1 MRQQALPHPALRAWC
16 DGRMATTAAVHRRR
30 GPLPATTAEQVRT
43 LARVVETHDGVAA
56 FGEQALLDL
65 ADPDAPVVHLTAE
78 GGAGLVG
85 YGVVGLRGPL
95 ASAELAVVPGAR
107 RTGIGHALLAAARAV
122 GDELG
127 LGPTLVW
134 AHGDL
139 VPARALAERAALAVR
154 RELWQM
160 ARDLGDL
167 AGRPGPPALPDG
179 VTLRAYRP
187 GDDDDAWLAVNARA
201 FAWHPEQGRLRAG
214 DLAARRAEPWFRAED
229 LVLAERAGRVIGFT
243 WLKVEPGA
251 TEGELYVLGVD
262 PDAQGLGLGRALTAV
277 TLERLA
283 ARGLRRVVLFT
294 EGDNHAAVATYRR
307 AGFEVA
313 RRDVQYG

>member
-1 MRQQALPHPALRAWC
+1 MATPAPVHRH
-16 DGRMATTAAVHRRR
+16 DGPLSATTAQ
-30 GPLPATTAEQVRT
+30 QVRG
-43 LARVVETHDGVAA
+43 LARAVAEHDGVAA

-65 ADPDAPVVHLTAE
+65 TDPEAPVVHLTAE
-78 GGAGLVG
+78 RHGGLAG

-95 ASAELAVVPGAR
+95 ASAELAVVPGSR
-107 RTGIGHALLAAARAV
+107 RTGLGRALLAAARAV
-122 GDELG
+122 GEEFD

-139 VPARALAERAALAVR
+139 TAARALAERAGLAVR

-160 ARDLGDL
+160 ARDLDVP
-167 AGRPGPPALPDG
+167 AEPPTLPDG

-187 GDDDDAWLAVNARA
+187 GLDDDAWLAVNGRA
-201 FAWHPEQGRLRAG
+201 FDWHPEQGRLRAG

-229 LVLAERAGRVIGFT
+229 LVLAERDGSVVGFT
-243 WLKVEPGA
+243 WLKVSPGA
-251 TEGELYVLGVD
+251 DEGELYVLGVD
-262 PDAQGLGLGRALTAV
+262 PAAQGLGLGRALTAV

-294 EGDNHAAVATYRR
+294 EGDNHAAVATYRH
-307 AGFEVA
+307 AGFDVV

>member
-1 MRQQALPHPALRAWC
+1 
-16 DGRMATTAAVHRRR
+16 MATPAPVHRHD
-30 GPLPATTAEQVRT
+30 GPLPATTADQVRA
-43 LARVVETHDGVAA
+43 LARTVADHDGVAA
-56 FGEQALLDL
+56 FGEQSLLDL
-65 ADPDAPVVHLTAE
+65 ADPDAPAVHLTAE
-78 GGAGLVG
+78 RSGGLAGYACVD
-85 YGVVGLRGPL
+85 LRGPL

-107 RTGIGHALLAAARAV
+107 RRGLGRALLAAARAV
-122 GDELG
+122 GDELH

-139 VPARALAERAALAVR
+139 PSARALAGRADLRVR

-160 ARDLGDL
+160 ARDLE
-167 AGRPGPPALPDG
+167 GPLEAPVLPPG

-187 GDDDDAWLAVNARA
+187 GADDAAWLAVNARA
-201 FAWHPEQGRLRAG
+201 FHWHPEQGRLQAG

-229 LVLAERAGRVIGFT
+229 LVLAERGGRVVGFT

-251 TEGELYVLGVD
+251 DEGELYVLGVD
-262 PDAQGLGLGRALTAV
+262 PDAQGLGLGRALTAL

-307 AGFEVA
+307 AGFAVV